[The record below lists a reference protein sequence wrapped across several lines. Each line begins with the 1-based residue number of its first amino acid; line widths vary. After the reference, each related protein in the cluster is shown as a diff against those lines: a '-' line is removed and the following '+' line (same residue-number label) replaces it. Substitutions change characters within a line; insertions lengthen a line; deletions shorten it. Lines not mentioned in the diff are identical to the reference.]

1 MTGRV
6 SVLDAFPG
14 VVGPVLV
21 DHTTGGS
28 VMYATDDYESVD
40 ASFTPEALMTEDVLV
55 GAHRGMIRPR
65 LEKNRDEQVKR
76 TRVKA
81 EVFTPSW
88 VCDLMNNVADDN
100 WFGRGNVFNTLD
112 DEKHTWVA
120 SKGRIEFPEGKAWED
135 YVAEN
140 RMEIT
145 CGEAPYLVSRYDT
158 TTGEEIS
165 VPNRIGLLDRK
176 LRIVGENTDNE
187 ADWVKW
193 ALEAYKHTYGFEFQ
207 GDNLVL
213 ARINM
218 LETYRD
224 YMMERWGRD
233 ATEDEIM
240 EIANVV
246 SWNIWQMDG
255 LTGTPPFQGEPKAS
269 RGVSLFGALAP
280 EDTGGT
286 PCRIMDW
293 DEGKAITFLSL
304 KEH

>member
-1 MTGRV
+1 MTDRV
-6 SVLDAFPG
+6 KVLDAFPS

-21 DHTTGGS
+21 DHTTGGN
-28 VMYATDDYESVD
+28 VIYATDDYESVD
-40 ASFTPEALMTEDVLV
+40 ASFTPDALMTEDVLV
-55 GAHRGMIRPR
+55 GGYRGMIRPR

-76 TRVKA
+76 TRAKA

-88 VCDLMNNVADDN
+88 ICDLMNNVADDN
-100 WFGRGNVFNTLD
+100 WFGRANVFNALD
-112 DEKHTWVA
+112 EDKHTWVA
-120 SKGRIEFPEGKAWED
+120 SECRIEFPEGKTWED
-135 YVAEN
+135 YVTEN

-158 TTGEEIS
+158 TTGKEIS
-165 VPNRIGLLDRK
+165 VPERIGLLDRK
-176 LRIVGENTDNE
+176 LRIVGENTDTE
-187 ADWVKW
+187 DDWVKW

-240 EIANVV
+240 GIANVV

-269 RGVSLFGALAP
+269 RGVSLFGSLGN

-286 PCRIMDW
+286 PCLIMDW
-293 DEGKAITFLSL
+293 DEDKPITFLSL